1 MLSVKLFVSDV
12 CKESRPECV
21 ILIQLMMFD
30 LNEKKKICGRIIVLI
45 DFIFQGPG
53 KNVPS
58 SLPNISSFKNQ
69 REISKIKNETQPTFY
84 CTTPS
89 QGV

>member
-21 ILIQLMMFD
+21 ILIQLMKFM
-30 LNEKKKICGRIIVLI
+30 GGYVLI

-58 SLPNISSFKNQ
+58 SLPNVSSFKNQ
-69 REISKIKNETQPTFY
+69 REISRIKNETQPTYY